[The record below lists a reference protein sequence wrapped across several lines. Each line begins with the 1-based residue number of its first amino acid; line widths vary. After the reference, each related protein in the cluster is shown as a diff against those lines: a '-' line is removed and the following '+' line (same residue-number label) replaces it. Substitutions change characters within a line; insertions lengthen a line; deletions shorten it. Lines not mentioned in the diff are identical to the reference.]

1 MGDFL
6 RQLSTFSS
14 RALLKYVFV
23 FSESRCCYRTNFYR
37 FETFLKN
44 TILETFNTVNT
55 NIFVLVFKC
64 SFIPIIHVTLLDNN
78 IFNVFIV

>member
-1 MGDFL
+1 MFSFFL
-6 RQLSTFSS
+6 SHVVVIEQIFIG
-14 RALLKYVFV
+14 LKH
-23 FSESRCCYRTNFYR
+23 
-37 FETFLKN
+37 LKK

-78 IFNVFIV
+78 IFNVFIVQILEEVTI

>member
-1 MGDFL
+1 MFSFFL
-6 RQLSTFSS
+6 SHVVVIEQIFIG
-14 RALLKYVFV
+14 LKH
-23 FSESRCCYRTNFYR
+23 
-37 FETFLKN
+37 LKK

-78 IFNVFIV
+78 IFNVFIAQILEEVTI

>member
-1 MGDFL
+1 MFSFFL
-6 RQLSTFSS
+6 SHVVVIEQIFIG
-14 RALLKYVFV
+14 LKH
-23 FSESRCCYRTNFYR
+23 
-37 FETFLKN
+37 LKK

-78 IFNVFIV
+78 IFNVFIGQILEEVTI

>member
-1 MGDFL
+1 MFSFFL
-6 RQLSTFSS
+6 SHVVVVEQIFIG
-14 RALLKYVFV
+14 LKH
-23 FSESRCCYRTNFYR
+23 
-37 FETFLKN
+37 FLKN

>member
-1 MGDFL
+1 MFSFFL
-6 RQLSTFSS
+6 SHVVVIEQIFIG
-14 RALLKYVFV
+14 LKH
-23 FSESRCCYRTNFYR
+23 
-37 FETFLKN
+37 LKK

>member
-1 MGDFL
+1 MFSFFL
-6 RQLSTFSS
+6 SHVVVIEQIFIG
-14 RALLKYVFV
+14 LKH
-23 FSESRCCYRTNFYR
+23 
-37 FETFLKN
+37 FLKK

-78 IFNVFIV
+78 IFNVFIAQILEEVTI

>member
-1 MGDFL
+1 MFSFFL
-6 RQLSTFSS
+6 SHVVVIEQIFIG
-14 RALLKYVFV
+14 LKH
-23 FSESRCCYRTNFYR
+23 
-37 FETFLKN
+37 FLKN

-78 IFNVFIV
+78 IFNVFIVQILEEVTI

>member
-1 MGDFL
+1 MFSFFL
-6 RQLSTFSS
+6 SHVVVIEQIFIG
-14 RALLKYVFV
+14 LKH
-23 FSESRCCYRTNFYR
+23 
-37 FETFLKN
+37 LKK

-78 IFNVFIV
+78 IFNVFIAHILEEVTI

>member
-1 MGDFL
+1 MFSFFL
-6 RQLSTFSS
+6 SHVVVIEQIFIG
-14 RALLKYVFV
+14 LKH
-23 FSESRCCYRTNFYR
+23 
-37 FETFLKN
+37 FLKN

-78 IFNVFIV
+78 IFNVFIAQILEEVTI

>member
-1 MGDFL
+1 MFSFFL
-6 RQLSTFSS
+6 SHVVVIEQIFIG
-14 RALLKYVFV
+14 LKH
-23 FSESRCCYRTNFYR
+23 
-37 FETFLKN
+37 FLKN